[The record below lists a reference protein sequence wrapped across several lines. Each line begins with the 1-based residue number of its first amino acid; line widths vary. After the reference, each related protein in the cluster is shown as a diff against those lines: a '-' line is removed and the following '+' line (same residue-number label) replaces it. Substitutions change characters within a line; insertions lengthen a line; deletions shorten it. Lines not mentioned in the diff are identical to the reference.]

1 MRGLY
6 IHIPFCVKK
15 CSYCDFYSLPG
26 RLVDIENYVSAVLK
40 EARSY
45 KRLSFQTLYLGG
57 GTPSL
62 LGAEHLKK
70 LIAGLRESLDLGGL
84 VEATVEVNPE
94 SATLEFLS
102 AAIDAGINRVSL
114 GIQSLNDHELE
125 SVGRVHTATR
135 AIDAVKLAQNLGFTS
150 ISADLIIGLPEQT
163 WGTLSAALNKLVNL
177 EVNHL
182 SVYCLSLE
190 EGTLLAQC
198 PPDNLPSDDQQAELF
213 ELAREFLIGQGF
225 IHYEIS
231 NFALQGHEC
240 LHNLNYWRG
249 GEYLGLGPAAASH
262 LQGCRSRNR
271 HALDAYLENPIGQ
284 AEHVETL
291 GGKKKAAEEAMLRL
305 RLLVEGINPG
315 VLSGRFNQDTIE
327 MLVSRLDSMV
337 MRRMLEFKNS
347 KYVLPAERILTSN
360 EIFQEIID
368 IKSSETQRSTTVKC
382 DTVT

>member
-1 MRGLY
+1 VRGLY
-6 IHIPFCVKK
+6 IHIPFCEKK
-15 CSYCDFYSLPG
+15 CSYCDFYSVPG
-26 RLVDIENYVSAVLK
+26 RLEEVEHYVNAVLK

-45 KRLSFQTLYLGG
+45 KGLSFQTLYLGG

-62 LGAEHLKK
+62 LGAEYIKK
-70 LIAGLRESLDLGGL
+70 LIGGLRESLDLGGM
-84 VEATVEVNPE
+84 VEATIEVNPE
-94 SATLEFLS
+94 STTPEFLS
-102 AAIDAGINRVSL
+102 TALYSGINRVSL
-114 GIQSLNDHELE
+114 GVQSLNDCELE
-125 SVGRVHTATR
+125 SVGRVHTAAQ
-135 AIDAVKLAQNLGFTS
+135 AIDAVRLAQNLGFSS

-177 EVNHL
+177 GVKHL
-182 SVYCLSLE
+182 SIYCLSLE

-198 PPDNLPSDDQQAELF
+198 PPDNLPSDDQQVELF

-271 HALDAYLENPIGQ
+271 HALDAYVENPIGQ

-291 GGKKKAAEEAMLRL
+291 SGKKKAAEEAMLRL

-315 VLSGRFNQDTIE
+315 VLSGRFTQDIIE
-327 MLVSRLDSMV
+327 TLVSRLDSMV

-368 IKSSETQRSTTVKC
+368 IKSSETQTNTTMKC
-382 DTVT
+382 NTMT

>member
-1 MRGLY
+1 VRGLY

-70 LIAGLRESLDLGGL
+70 LIAGLRESLDLDGL

-177 EVNHL
+177 GVNHL

-291 GGKKKAAEEAMLRL
+291 GGKKKAAEETMLRL

>member
-70 LIAGLRESLDLGGL
+70 LIAGLRESLDLDGL

-190 EGTLLAQC
+190 EATLLAQC

-231 NFALQGHEC
+231 NFALQGHAC

-262 LQGCRSRNR
+262 LRGCRSRNR

-291 GGKKKAAEEAMLRL
+291 GGKKKAAEETMLRL

-360 EIFQEIID
+360 EIFQEILC
-368 IKSSETQRSTTVKC
+368 IKPNGTQTSTTVKC
-382 DTVT
+382 STVT

>member
-1 MRGLY
+1 VRGLY

-26 RLVDIENYVSAVLK
+26 RLEDIENYVRAVLR

-45 KRLSFQTLYLGG
+45 KQLSFQTLYLGG

-62 LGAEHLKK
+62 LGAENLKK
-70 LIAGLRESLDLGGL
+70 LIAGLRESLDLDGL

-94 SATLEFLS
+94 SATFEFLG
-102 AAIDAGINRVSL
+102 ATKDAGINRVSL
-114 GIQSLNDHELE
+114 GVQSLNDRELE
-125 SVGRVHTATR
+125 SVGRVHTAAR
-135 AIDAVKLAQNLGFTS
+135 AVDAVTLARNFGFTS
-150 ISADLIIGLPEQT
+150 ISADLIIGLPGQT
-163 WGTLSAALNKLVNL
+163 WSTLYATLKTLVNL
-177 EVNHL
+177 GVNHL

-190 EGTLLAQC
+190 EGTLLTQC

-271 HALDAYLENPIGQ
+271 HALDEYLENPIGQ

-291 GGKKKAAEEAMLRL
+291 YGKKKAAEEAMLRL
-305 RLLVEGINPG
+305 RLLEEGINPG
-315 VLSGRFNQDTIE
+315 ILSGRFNQDIIE
-327 MLVSRLDSMV
+327 MLVKRLDSMV

-347 KYVLPAERILTSN
+347 EYVLPASRILTSN
-360 EIFQEIID
+360 EIFQEILCITL
-368 IKSSETQRSTTVKC
+368 SGT
-382 DTVT
+382 